1 MDGDLVLFQPHQITI
16 HERARGGRTRRVG
29 FSVMERASPPATT
42 YQETSSRYSTATS
55 ARERFEEL
63 VVRDVSARAFMA
75 LAARGDYDP
84 QIHGDVGGSEP
95 LTVTE
100 HLELLAAGEVLARYY
115 RHPAHAHRALQAGAT
130 WAQVA
135 AATGRDEAQARR
147 EYREWAADEY
157 RLWVDYDGEF
167 GMDAA
172 EYAAAIARA
181 DKAPDR

>member
-1 MDGDLVLFQPHQITI
+1 
-16 HERARGGRTRRVG
+16 
-29 FSVMERASPPATT
+29 MEQTSPPATT
-42 YQETSSRYSTATS
+42 YQETSGRYRATGD

-63 VVRDVSARAFMA
+63 VVRDVNARAFMA
-75 LAARGDYDP
+75 LVARGDYDP

-100 HLELLAAGEVLARYY
+100 HLELLAAAELLARYY

-130 WAQVA
+130 WEQVA
-135 AATGRDEAQARR
+135 AATGRDVAQARR
-147 EYREWAADEY
+147 DYREWAEDEHH
-157 RLWVDYDGEF
+157 LWTEYDGEF

-181 DKAPDR
+181 DTATAQ

>member
-1 MDGDLVLFQPHQITI
+1 
-16 HERARGGRTRRVG
+16 
-29 FSVMERASPPATT
+29 MERTSPPATT
-42 YQETSSRYSTATS
+42 YQETSGRYAATGD

-63 VVRDVSARAFMA
+63 VVRDVRARAFMA
-75 LAARGDYDP
+75 VVARGDYDP
-84 QIHGDVGGSEP
+84 RIHGDVGGSEP

-100 HLELLAAGEVLARYY
+100 HLELLAAGELLARYY

-135 AATGRDEAQARR
+135 AATGRDEGQARR
-147 EYREWAADEY
+147 DYREWAEDEH
-157 RLWVDYDGEF
+157 RLWADCNGEF

-181 DKAPDR
+181 DITARHGNDRSLMESALPNL

>member
-1 MDGDLVLFQPHQITI
+1 
-16 HERARGGRTRRVG
+16 
-29 FSVMERASPPATT
+29 MERTSVPATT
-42 YQETSSRYSTATS
+42 YQETSGRYAATGD

-63 VVRDVSARAFMA
+63 VVRDVRARAFMA
-75 LAARGDYDP
+75 VVSRGDYDP
-84 QIHGDVGGSEP
+84 RIHGDAGGSGP

-100 HLELLAAGEVLARYY
+100 HLELLAAGELLARYY

-135 AATGRDEAQARR
+135 AATGRDEGQARR
-147 EYREWAADEY
+147 DYREWAEDEH
-157 RLWVDYDGEF
+157 RLWSDCSGEF

-181 DKAPDR
+181 DIAAGH